1 MAKSRAVRS
10 ARRRSVARRS
20 RQGRAPASVRR
31 SIQAEEPP
39 RADLRRAPRSTEPDE
54 RPLLDLIVITGMSG
68 SGKGSVL
75 KAFEDLGY
83 YCVDNLPVALIST
96 FARLCQT
103 SQEIFHA
110 ALVVDIRERGAWGQ
124 LPAMFRKLRSGAH
137 AKLVFLEAS
146 DEVLMRRY
154 SETRR
159 PHPLANG
166 HPVAQAIRAERQRLR
181 KIRARADVTVDTT
194 KFNIHELRDFI
205 CDRFKGTEE
214 TRSLLVSCTSFGYR
228 HGIPSD
234 SDLVFDLRF
243 LPNPNYVPQFR
254 HLTGKHPGVARYIK
268 SFPQTEEFIQRISEL
283 LIYLIPHYIREGKS
297 YLTIAFG
304 CTAGQHRS
312 VTLAETIR
320 KRLSE
325 ASFNTKVVHR
335 DINR

>member
-1 MAKSRAVRS
+1 MAKFRAVRS
-10 ARRRSVARRS
+10 TLRRGVVRRA
-20 RQGRAPASVRR
+20 RQGRASAPVRR
-31 SIQAEEPP
+31 SIEAKKPP
-39 RADLRRAPRSTEPDE
+39 RAGLRLVPPPAKSAD
-54 RPLLDLIVITGMSG
+54 RPSLDLIVITGMSG

-83 YCVDNLPVALIST
+83 YCVDNLPVALIPT
-96 FARLCQT
+96 FAQLCQT

-110 ALVVDIRERGAWGQ
+110 ALVMDIRERGALGL
-124 LPAMFRKLRSGAH
+124 LPAVFRNLRSAAR

-146 DEVLMRRY
+146 DEALMRRY

-166 HPVAQAIRAERQRLR
+166 RPVGQAIRSERESLS
-181 KIRARADVTVDTT
+181 KIRALADIIVDTT
-194 KFNIHELRDFI
+194 KFNVHELRDLI
-205 CDRFKGTEE
+205 YERFKGTDQ

-228 HGIPSD
+228 HGLPAD
-234 SDLVFDLRF
+234 SDLVFDVRF
-243 LPNPNYVPQFR
+243 LPNPNYISQFR
-254 HLTGKHPGVARYIK
+254 RLSGKHPRVARYIK

-297 YLTIAFG
+297 YLTITFG
-304 CTAGQHRS
+304 CTGGQHRS
-312 VTLAETIR
+312 VTLAESIR

-325 ASFNTKVVHR
+325 AGFNTKVVHR